1 MISNKLKT
9 DAIIVVEGRDDKYIV
24 EKVVEAP
31 IYVLNGFSGVGNS
44 NLSKLIN
51 LSKDKEIILILD
63 PDFAGKKMREIIKKS
78 IPNCKEV
85 FVPRKLAVKKDNIGI
100 ENVLIKDLYD
110 ILKKYFNNADDFNDN
125 ENNLEFME
133 FTIEDL
139 IKYELTSTSSAK
151 KRREMLADE
160 LNFSYCNSKQMLKN
174 LNNYKIDRNKLEEI
188 IKKIDLSEKTAA
200 IFGKFLPAHK
210 GHINFIKEVAKKVNK
225 LLVFLCVEE
234 NRDNNLLENSTLPK
248 KISNED
254 RFNILDNE
262 LRKIKNIKIYILDES
277 NINPYPN
284 GWLEWTNRVFE
295 KLENENEKID
305 IVFTNEIQDIPNY
318 NKYFNLPAEYIDL
331 DREKYNVSSTKI
343 RNDYVKYR
351 NFLTNF
357 TIKLLEE

>member
-1 MISNKLKT
+1 MILDKIKT
-9 DAIIVVEGRDDKYIV
+9 DSIIVVEGRDDKFVV
-24 EKVVEAP
+24 EKIVDAP
-31 IYVLNGFSGVGNS
+31 IYVLNGFSGVSRN
-44 NLSKLIN
+44 NLEKLVKLSKT
-51 LSKDKEIILILD
+51 KEIILILD
-63 PDFAGKKMREIIKKS
+63 PDFAGKKMREIIRKY
-78 IPNCKEV
+78 IPKCREI
-85 FVPRKLAVKKDNIGI
+85 FVPRKIAIKKDNIGI

-110 ILKKYFNNADDFNDN
+110 ILNKYFSNNISCNKN
-125 ENNLEFME
+125 ENFIK
-133 FTIEDL
+133 FTIDDL
-139 IKYELTSTSSAK
+139 LKYDLTATNSSK
-151 KRREMLADE
+151 KRREMLTDE
-160 LNFSYCNSKQMLKN
+160 LNFGYCNSKQLLKN
-174 LNNYKIDRNKLEEI
+174 LNNYKIDRNRFEDI
-188 IKKIDLSEKTAA
+188 MNKIELKEKTAV

-210 GHINFIKEVAKKVNK
+210 GHINFIKEVSKKVNK

-248 KISNED
+248 KITNED
-254 RFNILDNE
+254 RYNILNNE
-262 LRKIKNIKIYILDES
+262 LKNIKNIKIYILDES